1 MNRKSCHECQH
12 YQRTRIG
19 PHEWKAGCDL
29 QIQDF
34 THPENCS
41 YYQPGPLPDE
51 EADDRWPFSA
61 GPTAPAPVDS
71 AAPNARQV
79 GGDHYLM
86 MKVQPW
92 DALKAWLTPNQF
104 EGFLLGTAMVYLAR
118 FNAVA
123 PGKGGVQDVEKAI
136 HTLEQLVDLEKHGK

>member
-1 MNRKSCHECQH
+1 MSAADC
-12 YQRTRIG
+12 
-19 PHEWKAGCDL
+19 A
-29 QIQDF
+29 
-34 THPENCS
+34 
-41 YYQPGPLPDE
+41 YYLPIPLDN
-51 EADDRWPFSA
+51 AADKDDDRWPFSPVA
-61 GPTAPAPVDS
+61 AAPAPADS
-71 AAPNARQV
+71 APPPPPNARQV

-92 DALKAWLTPNQF
+92 DALQAWLTPNQF